1 MKLVVTNHAIQWLL
15 EEVGLNNG
23 DTVKFY
29 ARYGGSSPV
38 QLGFSLGFSKDTPSR
53 VVASYEKEG
62 ILFFIEETD
71 LWFFDGHD
79 LHVDYDEKLDEIN
92 YRYIKK

>member
-15 EEVGLNNG
+15 QEVGLNKG
-23 DTVKFY
+23 DTVRFN

-38 QLGFSLGFSKDTPSR
+38 QLGFSLGFLKDTPSR

-71 LWFFDGHD
+71 LWYFDRHD
-79 LHVDYDEKLDEIN
+79 LHVDYDEKLDEIH
-92 YRYIKK
+92 YMYVKE